1 MKNIITLIS
10 TLLLSACVSFNNYD
24 TRKCK
29 PEIFPDYTDIDI
41 PVNIAPLNFMMNG
54 ASCLMVEIEGREKWV
69 FKSGGCQMRFPLRKW
84 KKMLETENNETL
96 NVTVYAEI
104 SGVKYRF
111 SPFKWTVHAE
121 KIDSYIS
128 YRLIEPAY
136 EVWNVLSI
144 EERCTENFNSR
155 NIANN
160 AITGHSCMNCHTSNR
175 AQVPA
180 TFLHARSEGG
190 GTLYCRNGNWRK
202 LDTSTDSTS
211 GPAVYGEISKDGRF
225 GIFTTADIRNGLHS
239 AAMER
244 FEVFDNSSD
253 LILLDFEK
261 GTVTDSPV
269 VKGPAFQETFPC
281 WSANDSLIYFC
292 RAESLPQ
299 PQRTKEMHY
308 NLFSIAFD
316 SRTGRLAD
324 SISLVFDAA
333 AIGKSVS
340 LPKCSPDGKK
350 ILFCVSDYG
359 TFPIWHIETDMW
371 MLDIESG
378 EIDKLEQT
386 NGQFSDS
393 YHCWSTNGR
402 WMCWASK
409 RIDRVYGRPFFAFV
423 REDGSVAKGFVL
435 PQENPGF
442 YNFTFKSYNIPE
454 LYDVAEP
461 YDAWDVSAFYSDM
474 KTERMEYVK
483 HDTK

>member
-1 MKNIITLIS
+1 MKKITLIITLL
-10 TLLLSACVSFNNYD
+10 TLTACTQFNNCEQ
-24 TRKCK
+24 RSCK

-41 PVNIAPLNFMMNG
+41 PENIAPLNFMLEG
-54 ASCLMVEIEGREKWV
+54 ATSLMLEIEGKDKWIYR
-69 FKSGGCQMRFPLRKW
+69 SNGCRMRFPMKKW
-84 KKMLETENNETL
+84 KKMLEKETNGKLNITLYACMQGNEL
-96 NVTVYAEI
+96 KFA
-104 SGVKYRF
+104 
-111 SPFKWTVHAE
+111 PFEWNVHAE
-121 KIDSYIS
+121 KIDRYIS

-144 EERCTENFNSR
+144 EERCTENFDCR

-175 AQVPA
+175 ASSPA
-180 TFLHARSEGG
+180 TFLHARSKGG
-190 GTLYCRNGNWRK
+190 GTLYGKDGNIRK
-202 LDTSTDSTS
+202 INTATDSTS
-211 GPAVYGEISKDGRF
+211 GPAVYGELTQNGRY

-253 LILLDFEK
+253 LILIDFEK
-261 GTVTDSPV
+261 GTVSDSPA
-269 VKGPAFQETFPC
+269 VKGQEFQETFPC
-281 WSANDSLIYFC
+281 WSSNDSLIYFC

-299 PQRTKEMHY
+299 PQMTKDIHY

-316 SRTGRLAD
+316 SNTGKLAD
-324 SISLVFDAA
+324 SISLVFNAA

-340 LPKCSPDGKK
+340 LPRCSPDGKK

-378 EIDKLEQT
+378 EIDTLKQT
-386 NGQFSDS
+386 NGPFSDS

-402 WMCWASK
+402 WICWASK
-409 RIDRVYGRPFFAFV
+409 RLDRVYGRPFFAFV
-423 REDGSVAKGFVL
+423 REDGTTTKAFVL

-454 LYDVAEP
+454 LYNQAES
-461 YDAWDVSAFYSDM
+461 YDAWDVSRFYSRM
-474 KTERMEYVK
+474 ETENMEYVN
-483 HDTK
+483 